1 MTGRLVIAID
11 GPVGAGK
18 TSAARRLARRLGYRY
33 IDSGAMYRA
42 VAWKALHLGLHLRD
56 RAAVAAVADRIRIR
70 FVPRGRSLRIH
81 VDGSDV
87 TRHLRTRAV
96 DEGSSVVSTHPRVRR
111 RMVELQRAMGRRGG
125 VVMDGRDI
133 GTVVFP
139 KADLKFFLG
148 ASLAERARRRH
159 RELAAAG
166 TAPANVR
173 AVLAAVRR
181 RDARDR
187 RRRASPLRPA
197 SDAIVIDSTR
207 LSLRGVVDR
216 MWRAV
221 VARGLSPQTPK
232 S

>member
-1 MTGRLVIAID
+1 MTRRPVIAID

-42 VAWKALHLGLHLRD
+42 VAWKVLHLGVRLRD
-56 RAAVAAVADRIRIR
+56 RAAVAAVADAIRIR
-70 FVPRGRSLRIH
+70 FVPRGRTLRVH
-81 VDGSDV
+81 VDGCDV

-96 DEGSSVVSTHPRVRR
+96 DEGSSVVSTHPRVRH
-111 RMVELQRAMGRRGG
+111 RMVELQRAMARGGG

-133 GTVVFP
+133 GSVVFP
-139 KADLKFFLG
+139 HADLKFFLD

-159 RELAAAG
+159 RELATRG
-166 TAPANVR
+166 TPADLR

-181 RDARDR
+181 RDRRDR

-197 SDAIVIDSTR
+197 PDAIVIDSTR
-207 LSLRGVVDR
+207 LSQGGVVDR
-216 MWRAV
+216 MWRAA
-221 VARGLSPQTPK
+221 VARGVSSQPPK